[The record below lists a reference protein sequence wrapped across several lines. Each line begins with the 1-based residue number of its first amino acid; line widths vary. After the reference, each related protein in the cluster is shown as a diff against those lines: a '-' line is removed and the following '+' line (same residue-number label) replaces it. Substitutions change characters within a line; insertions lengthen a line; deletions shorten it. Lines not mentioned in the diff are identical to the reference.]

1 MKTRIGVFGAHR
13 GMSMI
18 KMLLAYP
25 EAELVAV
32 CDMHVPSLNKVKERA
47 EQANMNVALYEN
59 FEDFIKHDM
68 DAVVLANYATEHAT
82 FAVRCLD
89 LGLHVLS
96 ECVPCETMAQAVEL
110 IEAVERSGKVY
121 AYAENCCY
129 MPWAFEMWQKY
140 KEGKIG
146 DVQYAECE
154 YLHDCTDIWPN
165 VTYGDP
171 NHWRNRMYPTFYC
184 THSLGPIIT
193 STGRRPVQ
201 VTGFENPRRE
211 RGLEEMGIVIGPGI
225 EMVKLD
231 NGAMVKSIHGHY
243 TREGA
248 NRWNFQIYCQNG
260 MMESAR
266 FPEQKDFMMYMEGEE
281 VCKGKWEKYDP
292 AIEYGR
298 EYFLKIADR
307 NSHGG
312 ADFYAPYF
320 FLEKIQGRPD
330 GDWIIDVYQAVD
342 MGICGI
348 LAWRSAVNG
357 NIPVAVPNLRDP
369 AQRDA
374 YRNDHACTTP
384 AVAGDQ
390 LMPITTFPHEPV
402 TAEKFE
408 EVRQMY
414 LKKNPQ

>member
-1 MKTRIGVFGAHR
+1 MLCPHGISGAHHSAL
-13 GMSMI
+13 GGN
-18 KMLLAYP
+18 LGDVAG
-25 EAELVAV
+25 EAKAAV
-32 CDMHVPSLNKVKERA
+32 EGVLGDSQGV
-47 EQANMNVALYEN
+47 QAGNLGAL
-59 FEDFIKHDM
+59 
-68 DAVVLANYATEHAT
+68 
-82 FAVRCLD
+82 
-89 LGLHVLS
+89 LHVLLQS
-96 ECVPCETMAQAVEL
+96 RLVPILNGIDKCQMTGPARTGVDTVRVTVIFQHLRILGGILRAVIDEIL
-110 IEAVERSGKVY
+110 
-121 AYAENCCY
+121 
-129 MPWAFEMWQKY
+129 F
-140 KEGKIG
+140 
-146 DVQYAECE
+146 
-154 YLHDCTDIWPN
+154 L
-165 VTYGDP
+165 
-171 NHWRNRMYPTFYC
+171 
-184 THSLGPIIT
+184 LGPIIT
-193 STGRRPVQ
+193 ATGRRPVQ

-266 FPEQKDFMMYMEGEE
+266 FPEQKDFLMYTEGKE